1 MLEEEGE
8 AVASVRSFIRLR
20 TTEAPESRFRTRLEL
35 ADSKHDLAKHAPGGK
50 ALVRL
55 CGVGERVNSCYR
67 TFESRRHHGA
77 FQALELFNAG
87 VAS

>member
-1 MLEEEGE
+1 
-8 AVASVRSFIRLR
+8 
-20 TTEAPESRFRTRLEL
+20 
-35 ADSKHDLAKHAPGGK
+35 
-50 ALVRL
+50 VRL

-67 TFESRRHHGA
+67 NFESRRHHGA